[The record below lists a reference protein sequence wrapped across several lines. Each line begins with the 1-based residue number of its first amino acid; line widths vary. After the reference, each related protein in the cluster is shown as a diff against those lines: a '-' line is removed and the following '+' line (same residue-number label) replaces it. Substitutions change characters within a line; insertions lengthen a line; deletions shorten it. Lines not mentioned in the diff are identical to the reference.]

1 MFLLNKIVSAK
12 QPLLIFLPNHWNPLS
27 KRMGIVAIRSFPPSP
42 AEHATRPA
50 VFPSRSFRLWRSAC
64 LVLPSRS
71 SCLLQSALPYFFSV
85 FPALFPG
92 AIVQTGAEIF
102 SASFSSSPDYH
113 IFPMMTAGNFLS
125 SLPFSMLSPLQI
137 SFSTHSFSLLFSGST
152 FLFSYTQLRISSIS
166 SVFSDISSSLSSV
179 VSVCCSIQSLLLFS
193 LSFSPFS
200 QTELLSAVI

>member
-1 MFLLNKIVSAK
+1 MPHDLQFFLSGLSVSGGQHA
-12 QPLLIFLPNHWNPLS
+12 LSYLHGLRVFLSRLCLISSLS
-27 KRMGIVAIRSFPPSP
+27 S
-42 AEHATRPA
+42 
-50 VFPSRSFRLWRSAC
+50 
-64 LVLPSRS
+64 LPSS
-71 SCLLQSALPYFFSV
+71 PL
-85 FPALFPG
+85 

-137 SFSTHSFSLLFSGST
+137 SFSPYSFSLLFSGSK
-152 FLFSYTQLRISSIS
+152 FLFSYTQLRIPSIS